1 MYPVG
6 YVVNMGLSKKDLT
19 VDDHGIIIDHSLVSL
34 NIPFSEIEDA
44 ILVDGASFNL
54 GHVVSGEKTDRRY
67 IGKYVNSAFG
77 IYTMY
82 SYADVD
88 RYIVVTYGGGKTLVF
103 NMPTASA
110 TEATAQKMGAVSE

>member
-82 SYADVD
+82 
-88 RYIVVTYGGGKTLVF
+88 RL
-103 NMPTASA
+103 
-110 TEATAQKMGAVSE
+110 

>member
-19 VDDHGIIIDHSLVSL
+19 VDDYGIIIDHSLVSL
-34 NIPFSEIEDA
+34 TLPYSEIADA
-44 ILVDGASFNL
+44 VLVDGNSFNL
-54 GHVVSGEKTDRRY
+54 GHVVSGEKNDRRY
-67 IGKYVNSAFG
+67 IGKFVNSAFG

-88 RYIVVTYGGGKTLVF
+88 KYIVVTYEDGKTLVF
-103 NMPTASA
+103 NMPTLAA
-110 TEATAQKMGAVSE
+110 TESTAQKMGAVSE

>member
-82 SYADVD
+82 SYPDVD

-103 NMPTASA
+103 NLPTASA

>member
-6 YVVNMGLSKKDLT
+6 HVVNMGLSKKDLT
-19 VDDHGIIIDHSLVSL
+19 VDDYGIIIDHSLVSL

-88 RYIVVTYGGGKTLVF
+88 RHIGVTCGGGKTLVF
-103 NMPTASA
+103 DLPAASA